1 MGDKVH
7 TKVYCRFSKS
17 EMRAHYGDLVSH
29 AKTEKHVKCQIPFSM
44 SELFGLVQELFCDS
58 FGQKCS

>member
-1 MGDKVH
+1 MGDNKAH

-44 SELFGLVQELFCDS
+44 SELFGLV
-58 FGQKCS
+58 